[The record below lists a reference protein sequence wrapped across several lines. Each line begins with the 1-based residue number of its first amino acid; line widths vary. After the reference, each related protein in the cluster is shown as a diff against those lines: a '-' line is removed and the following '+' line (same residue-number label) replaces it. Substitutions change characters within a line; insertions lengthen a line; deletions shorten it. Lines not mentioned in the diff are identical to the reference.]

1 MQDNSLKKYNF
12 FNIREIITEISND
25 YEKLNLTNLT
35 SLKIYSY
42 EKYIFISCKIPNN
55 ININTNIANNTSKKI
70 PKQTN
75 EHSIIQIFHKK
86 IITNYYHV
94 FNRNLFFFCI
104 RKINNIPHIFCT
116 GGDFKYIQADTER
129 TFMTIYS
136 VKIFP
141 INTTLN
147 TINDELFLKNLI
159 TINLIKNKDT
169 KEILKSENF
178 LINSETI
185 SNINSFDVN
194 EEGDQI
200 VIGSSN
206 GEIILIKNIH
216 KIKSEYLQN
225 NKINEYDISLLVK
238 STKLDITNV
247 KFGKSLKEDKL
258 IYITTETEII
268 YYQLNKNTNIYEFNF
283 IYTDNGCQKNLFD
296 LDINNNKVIFCS
308 PVNYSLEE
316 INNFD
321 RGGCWLIE
329 ERKNKIR
336 LLNENIIFSTDNNL
350 IVYDPKDK
358 CFIYDINSFYGSDSN
373 QNLKILDFFCSSEKN
388 AMYIILEKKNLNE
401 EENDLND
408 TIKEILILK
417 EISPEKKLE
426 QFYIKDEFSI
436 AEKYVKQNS
445 NLYNVDFILAQISLK
460 KGDYYYIKGEY
471 KKAINEYNKT
481 LFHISPNVI
490 IEKFLDTSKLEFLI
504 LFLEEVNSN
513 IKYNMTL
520 SEEKRK
526 NYIVM
531 LLYCY
536 LRGKKE
542 TKMNEFI
549 QKAYLNK
556 QFLIIR
562 AAINICKKNNLKEL
576 ALMIVEKGN
585 IIELKIEVLID
596 IFHNYKEALNLLK
609 DCDNYLCQYIILSR
623 NYLEF
628 FQNEKELFI
637 TVFLLFFK
645 HIINIKTG
653 KEQIKSQDKFY
664 LEKLNKITY
673 MNIINILTDDS
684 LDTIKLQ
691 MIDYII
697 ANDSNF
703 LPEIIQMKLEL
714 LINNYS
720 KISED
725 EKQKKIIEKKIIDII
740 KNKNI
745 YQDLD
750 KNYLT
755 MLFKNANFQE
765 GILMLY
771 AMNEDKIGL
780 LNYYMDNDMY
790 NKIIAVTDE
799 FGSKNS
805 KYYLQILNYFLSKVN
820 DSNKSEFESYI
831 KVLMNKINNKGYMN
845 PNIIKIVS
853 QKLGNKIKF
862 SLLKPFIL
870 NTIKEKYNTFQ
881 STLKEKE
888 KIEKDL
894 NDMKKEI
901 DIIKNKIIFPIPKK
915 CKSCSDY
922 IKKEEDAICYGC
934 KHDFH
939 KRCLLA
945 MRDKDEDR
953 LECLICKAKNI
964 QLGQALKKREEMK
977 ENYNS
982 FVLELKAENNNKKL
996 DLFAK
1001 YLGKGIFEAND

>member
-1 MQDNSLKKYNF
+1 MQNNTMKKYNF
-12 FNIREIITEISND
+12 FNKRETITEISSD
-25 YEKLNLTNLT
+25 YEKINLTNLT
-35 SLKIYSY
+35 AIKIYSY
-42 EKYIFISCKIPNN
+42 EKYIFISCKIPNS
-55 ININTNIANNTSKKI
+55 ININNQNSKNI
-70 PKQTN
+70 PMQTN
-75 EHSIIQIFHKK
+75 EHSIIQIFHNK

-104 RKINNIPHIFCT
+104 RKINNIPHIFCI
-116 GGDFKYIQADTER
+116 GCDFKYIQADIER

-159 TINLIKNKDT
+159 TIDLLKNKDT
-169 KEILKSENF
+169 KEILKSDNF
-178 LINSETI
+178 LINSESI
-185 SNINSFDVN
+185 SDINSFDVD
-194 EEGDQI
+194 EVGDQI

-216 KIKSEYLQN
+216 KLKSEYLKN
-225 NKINEYDISLLVK
+225 NKLNEYDISLLVK

-247 KFGKSLKEDKL
+247 KFAKSLKEDKL

-268 YYQLNKNTNIYEFNF
+268 YYKLNKNTNIYEFNF
-283 IYTDNGCQKNLFD
+283 IYNDNGCQENLFD
-296 LDINNNKVIFCS
+296 IDIKNNKVIFCS

-329 ERKNKIR
+329 GRKNKIQ
-336 LLNENIIFSTDNNL
+336 LLNENIIFSSDNNL
-350 IVYDPKDK
+350 IAYDPKDK
-358 CFIYDINSFYGSDSN
+358 CFIYDINSFYISTGN
-373 QNLKILDFFCSSEKN
+373 NLIKILDFFCCSEKN
-388 AMYIILEKKNLNE
+388 IMYIILEKKNLNE
-401 EENDLND
+401 EENDLNEE
-408 TIKEILILK
+408 IKEIIILK
-417 EISPEKKLE
+417 EISPEKQLE
-426 QFYIKDEFSI
+426 QFYMNNEFSI
-436 AEKYVKQNS
+436 AEKYVKQNPY
-445 NLYNVDFILAQISLK
+445 LYNIDLTLAQIALK
-460 KGDYYYIKGEY
+460 KGDEFYKKGEY

-481 LFHISPNVI
+481 IFQISPNVI
-490 IEKFLDTSKLEFLI
+490 IQKFLDTSKLEFLI
-504 LFLEEVNSN
+504 LFLEELNN
-513 IKYNMTL
+513 KIKYNMSLT
-520 SEEKRK
+520 EEKKK

-556 QFLIIR
+556 RFIIIR
-562 AAINICKKNNLKEL
+562 AVINICKKNNLKEL

-596 IFHNYKEALNLLK
+596 IFHNYKDALNLLK
-609 DCDNYLCQYIILSR
+609 DCDNYLCQYIIFTK

-628 FQNEKELFI
+628 YQNEKELFI

-645 HIINIKTG
+645 HIINIKIG
-653 KEQIKSQDKFY
+653 KEQILSQDKIY
-664 LEKLNKITY
+664 IEKLSKISY

-684 LDTIKLQ
+684 LDHIKLQ

-697 ANDSNF
+697 MYDENY
-703 LPEIIQMKLEL
+703 PIEIIQMKLEL
-714 LINNYS
+714 LINSYS
-720 KISED
+720 KSSED
-725 EKQKKIIEKKIIDII
+725 EKQKTIIGKKIIEII

-745 YQDLD
+745 YQKLD
-750 KNYLT
+750 KKYLT
-755 MLFKNANFQE
+755 MLFKSSNFQE
-765 GILMLY
+765 GILILY
-771 AMNEDKIGL
+771 ALNEDKIGL
-780 LNYYMDNDMY
+780 LNYYIDNDMY

-820 DSNKSEFESYI
+820 DSNKSDFESYI
-831 KVLMNKINNKGYMN
+831 KVLMNKINNKGLMN

-853 QKLGNKIKF
+853 KKLGNKIKF
-862 SLLKPFIL
+862 HLLKPYIL
-870 NTIKEKYNTFQ
+870 NIIKEKYNTYQ
-881 STLKEKE
+881 STLNEKE

-894 NDMKKEI
+894 NDMKNEI
-901 DIIKNKIIFPIPKK
+901 DIIKNKIIFPIPKT

-934 KHDFH
+934 KHNYH
-939 KRCLLA
+939 KRCLMA
-945 MRDKDEDR
+945 VRDKDEDR
-953 LECLICKAKNI
+953 LECLLCKSKNI

-982 FVLELKAENNNKKL
+982 FYLELKAENNNKKL

-1001 YLGKGIFEAND
+1001 YLGKGIFDTDD

>member
-1 MQDNSLKKYNF
+1 MQDNTLKKYNF
-12 FNIREIITEISND
+12 FEKREIITEISNN
-25 YEKLNLTNLT
+25 YEKIDLTNLN
-35 SLKIYSY
+35 SIKIYSY
-42 EKYIFISCKIPNN
+42 EKYIYISCKIPNSFN
-55 ININTNIANNTSKKI
+55 ININNTKKI

-75 EHSIIQIFHKK
+75 EHSIIQIFHNK

-104 RKINNIPHIFCT
+104 RKINYIPHIFCV
-116 GGDFKYIQADTER
+116 GCDFKYIQANTER

-159 TINLIKNKDT
+159 KINLIKNKDT

-178 LINSETI
+178 LINSESI
-185 SNINSFDVN
+185 SDINSFDVD

-206 GEIILIKNIH
+206 GEIILIKNIQ
-216 KIKSEYLQN
+216 KIKSEYLKN

-238 STKLDITNV
+238 SSKLDITNV
-247 KFGKSLKEDKL
+247 KFAKSLKGNKL
-258 IYITTETEII
+258 IYVTTETEII
-268 YYQLNKNTNIYEFNF
+268 YYELNKNTNIYEFNY

-296 LDINNNKVIFCS
+296 LDIKYNKAIFCS

-329 ERKNKIR
+329 GRKNKIE
-336 LLNENIIFSTDNNL
+336 LLNENIIFSSDNNL
-350 IVYDPKDK
+350 TVYDPKDK
-358 CFIYDINSFYGSDSN
+358 CFIYDINSFYISN
-373 QNLKILDFFCSSEKN
+373 NNQQIKILDFFCSSEKN
-388 AMYIILEKKNLNE
+388 IIYIIVERINFNE
-401 EENDLND
+401 EENDLKD
-408 TIKEILILK
+408 AIKEIIILK
-417 EISPEKKLE
+417 EISPEKRLE
-426 QFYIKDEFSI
+426 QFYMNNEFSF

-445 NLYNVDFILAQISLK
+445 DLYNVDLILAQIALK
-460 KGDYYYIKGEY
+460 KGDNFYLNGEY
-471 KKAINEYNKT
+471 KNAINEYNKT
-481 LFHISPNVI
+481 IFHISPDII
-490 IEKFLDTSKLEFLI
+490 IEKFLDTSKLEFLT
-504 LFLEEVNSN
+504 LFLEELNNN
-513 IKYNMTL
+513 IKYNMHL

-609 DCDNYLCQYIILSR
+609 DCDNYLCQYITFSK

-628 FQNEKELFI
+628 YQNEKEFFI
-637 TVFLLFFK
+637 TVFLLFFN
-645 HIINIKTG
+645 HITNIKIG
-653 KEQIKSQDKFY
+653 KEPILSQDKIY
-664 LEKLNKITY
+664 IEKLNKITY
-673 MNIINILTDDS
+673 MNIINILTDES
-684 LDTIKLQ
+684 LDPIKLQ

-697 ANDSNF
+697 ANDVNYPS
-703 LPEIIQMKLEL
+703 EIIKMKLEL

-720 KISED
+720 KLSED
-725 EKQKKIIEKKIIDII
+725 EKQKKAIEKKILEII
-740 KNKNI
+740 KNKNLL
-745 YQDLD
+745 QNLD
-750 KNYLT
+750 KNYLI
-755 MLFKNANFQE
+755 MLFKSANFQE
-765 GILMLY
+765 GIIILY
-771 AMNEDKIGL
+771 IMNEDKIGL

-799 FGSKNS
+799 FGTKNS
-805 KYYLQILNYFLSKVN
+805 KYYLQILNYFLSKIN
-820 DSNKSEFESYI
+820 DSNKSDLESYI
-831 KVLMNKINNKGYMN
+831 KVLMNKINNKGLMN

-862 SLLKPFIL
+862 NLLKPYLL
-870 NTIKEKYNTFQ
+870 NIIKEKYNTYQ
-881 STLKEKE
+881 STLNEKE

-894 NDMKKEI
+894 NDIKKEI
-901 DIIKNKIIFPIPKK
+901 DIIRNKIIFPIPKI
-915 CKSCSDY
+915 CQSCSDY

-934 KHDFH
+934 KHNYH
-939 KRCLLA
+939 KRCLMA
-945 MRDKDEDR
+945 VRDKDEDR

-964 QLGQALKKREEMK
+964 RLGQALKKREEMK

-982 FVLELKAENNNKKL
+982 FFLELKAENNNKKL
-996 DLFAK
+996 MFL
-1001 YLGKGIFEAND
+1001 IE